1 VKKGWIPILVF
12 SVITLSSLLPGRAFS
27 DSSLLDINHL
37 DKYLHIAMYFF
48 GSFSLGYFLN
58 SKKIQKIRSWILLC
72 VLVTAYGVLLEEIQE
87 WIIPGRGFEL
97 LDIIANFI
105 GTILGLAATWI
116 IVKNRNYG
124 N

>member
-1 VKKGWIPILVF
+1 
-12 SVITLSSLLPGRAFS
+12 
-27 DSSLLDINHL
+27 
-37 DKYLHIAMYFF
+37 M
-48 GSFSLGYFLN
+48 
-58 SKKIQKIRSWILLC
+58 
-72 VLVTAYGVLLEEIQE
+72 LVTAYGVLLEGIQE

-105 GTILGLAATWI
+105 GTILGFAATWI

>member
-1 VKKGWIPILVF
+1 M
-12 SVITLSSLLPGRAFS
+12 LPGRAFS

-58 SKKIQKIRSWILLC
+58 SKKFRKNRSWILLC
-72 VLVTAYGVLLEEIQE
+72 VLVTAYGVLLEGIQE

-116 IVKNRNYG
+116 IVKNINYG